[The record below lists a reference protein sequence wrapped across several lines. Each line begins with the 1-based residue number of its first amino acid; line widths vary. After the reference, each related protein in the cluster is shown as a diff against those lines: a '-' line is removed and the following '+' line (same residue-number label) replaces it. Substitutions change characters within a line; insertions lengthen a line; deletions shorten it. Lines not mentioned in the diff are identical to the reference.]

1 MQKNNK
7 TETAPLNEE
16 DTYFV
21 EAFLHEME
29 QNDLDNSKENN
40 QIFKLPALR
49 GMCGD
54 LFFAGQE
61 TTSNTLK
68 FIFLYMIVFPE
79 VQTKMQEE
87 LDKEIGD
94 NEKGTKRVTLADRA
108 KLPYTNAVINES
120 QRFCNLLPINLAHKA
135 TKDVQIGGFKIAKG
149 TVIVPNISNVL
160 YDDKIFPEPHKFMP
174 DRFLEDGQLKKVEE
188 FIPFGIGKRQCMGES
203 LARAELFLFT
213 TNLFYLFKISA
224 VDPEKPPS
232 LNKETGF
239 TVSPMHYSCRVEHRK
254 QF

>member
-1 MQKNNK
+1 MIETVTQDLDKNNMCLDSYHLSPLLDVGVGSMINQLIFGFRFIGERRQQFFK
-7 TETAPLNEE
+7 LKELMNEQIQLIDGDSPLNEE

-94 NEKGTKRVTLADRA
+94 NEEGTKRVTLADRA

-120 QRFCNLLPINLAHKA
+120 QRFCNLLPINLAHKT
-135 TKDVQIGGFKIAKG
+135 TKDVEIGGFKIAKG

-160 YDDKIFPEPHKFMP
+160 YDDK
-174 DRFLEDGQLKKVEE
+174 V
-188 FIPFGIGKRQCMGES
+188 
-203 LARAELFLFT
+203 
-213 TNLFYLFKISA
+213 
-224 VDPEKPPS
+224 
-232 LNKETGF
+232 
-239 TVSPMHYSCRVEHRK
+239 
-254 QF
+254 